1 MTARMPSDVG
11 GYVLAGGKS
20 SRMGRDKALL
30 KLAGKPLVLHAV
42 TKLRRVCA
50 DVHILSRRLELKV
63 FAPLVKDLHE
73 GCGPM
78 GGLEAAFEHSRHE
91 WNLIMPVDM
100 PFLPAAFLDDW
111 LRTVLAREQMGT
123 RVGMFTVEGVPQP
136 LFCVLH
142 KDVAP
147 FVREAMQRGRYKV
160 FPELESAARELA
172 ARQGVSAPDVFFNIP
187 WESAANSFPR
197 KESGEGQSWRRL
209 TEAQAGARKLWFD
222 NLNTVEEFVRAEEH
236 LMALDT

>member
-1 MTARMPSDVG
+1 MAARTPSDVG

-30 KLAGKPLVLHAV
+30 ELAGKPLVLHAV

-50 DVHILSRRLELKV
+50 DVHILSSRPELEM
-63 FAPLVKDLHE
+63 FAPLVRDLHE

-78 GGLEAAFEHSRHE
+78 GGLEAALEHSRHE
-91 WNLIMPVDM
+91 WNLFMPVDM
-100 PFLPAAFLDDW
+100 PFLPTAFLDGW

-123 RVGMFTVEGVPQP
+123 RIGMFTVEGVPQP
-136 LFCVLH
+136 LFCMLH

-147 FVREAMQRGRYKV
+147 FVREAMRCGRYKV
-160 FPELESAARELA
+160 FPELESAAKKLA
-172 ARQGVSAPDVFFNIP
+172 VRLGVSLTDTFFNTA
-187 WESAANSFPR
+187 WEISTDLFIK
-197 KESGEGQSWRRL
+197 KELSGGELWQMPTG
-209 TEAQAGARKLWFD
+209 AQVKAKEIWFD
-222 NLNTVEEFVRAEEH
+222 NLNTVEEFARAEEH